1 MSNRQSFK
9 SLTKDFIMYDWLIA
23 EMSKA
28 LIDAGLISE
37 DKDEEI
43 QKVIQK
49 VWEHRIAIVWNSQD
63 IIEYAEQMDMKIDE
77 EAADEILEDILHHHD
92 CNYGVTWDTISYHI
106 KDKYVYESKIR
117 MTPFEELP
125 TIINDIKTEEGKR
138 FLQKRLKEGK

>member
-1 MSNRQSFK
+1 
-9 SLTKDFIMYDWLIA
+9 MYDWHIT

-37 DKDEEI
+37 DKDKEV

-63 IIEYAEQMDMKIDE
+63 IIEYAEQMDMIIDE
-77 EAADEILEDILHHHD
+77 EAADEILEDILNHHD
-92 CNYGVTWDTISYHI
+92 CNYGVTWDVISSHI
-106 KDKYVYESKIR
+106 EDKYVDESKIR

-125 TIINDIKTEEGKR
+125 TIINDIKTEEGKW